1 MKIVADSK
9 IPYLKGLL
17 EPVAQEVA
25 YVPGGE
31 IDNACG
37 ARCTGAAH
45 PHPHPLRPSVARG
58 QQGQFIGT
66 ATIGTDHID
75 LDYCRHHGIAVENAP
90 GCNAPAVAQWVH
102 ASILQWVQAR
112 NIKQPLTL
120 GIVGVGHVGSIV
132 ARWARQLGY
141 RVLLNDPPLAEEN
154 AHHSPLTS
162 PLSPLPSH
170 LSLSSLSPLPLL
182 QRECDIITFHTPLTR
197 EGKYP
202 TWHLCDKDFL
212 DGMQRCK
219 LIINAARG
227 AVCDNEALLQWH
239 GDLALDCWEGEPSI
253 NRNLLNKAMVATP
266 HIAGYSL
273 QGKQRGTAMIV
284 EALNRR
290 YGWHI
295 TPQQAS
301 TPLKGASVVTA
312 QSILESYNPLA
323 DTARLKASPETFEQ
337 QRNSYTLREETS
349 SFKC

>member
-31 IDNACG
+31 IDNATVRD
-37 ARCTGAAH
+37 AQVLLTRTRTRCDRALLEG
-45 PHPHPLRPSVARG
+45 SKVE
-58 QQGQFIGT
+58 FIGT
-66 ATIGTDHID
+66 ATIGMDHID

-132 ARWARQLGY
+132 ARWTRQLGY

-170 LSLSSLSPLPLL
+170 LSPLTLL
-182 QRECDIITFHTPLTR
+182 QRECDIITFH
-197 EGKYP
+197 
-202 TWHLCDKDFL
+202 
-212 DGMQRCK
+212 
-219 LIINAARG
+219 
-227 AVCDNEALLQWH
+227 
-239 GDLALDCWEGEPSI
+239 
-253 NRNLLNKAMVATP
+253 VAP
-266 HIAGYSL
+266 
-273 QGKQRGTAMIV
+273 V
-284 EALNRR
+284 
-290 YGWHI
+290 
-295 TPQQAS
+295 
-301 TPLKGASVVTA
+301 
-312 QSILESYNPLA
+312 
-323 DTARLKASPETFEQ
+323 
-337 QRNSYTLREETS
+337 
-349 SFKC
+349 